1 MHYICESLI
10 LRLDDIAD
18 EEIYIYEGDPSIDWI
33 DLLHDWRTYEL
44 MLDWT
49 GNLDAGGVL

>member
-1 MHYICESLI
+1 MDYICESLI
-10 LRLDDIAD
+10 LRLDDIAE
-18 EEIYIYEGDPSIDWI
+18 EEIYIYEGDPSPGWI
-33 DLLHDWRTYEL
+33 NLLHDWRTYEL